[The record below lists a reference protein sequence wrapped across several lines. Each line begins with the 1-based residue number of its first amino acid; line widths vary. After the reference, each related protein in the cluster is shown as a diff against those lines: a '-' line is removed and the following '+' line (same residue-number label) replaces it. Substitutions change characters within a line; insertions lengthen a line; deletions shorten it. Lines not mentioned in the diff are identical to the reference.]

1 MKNNDKHVETELVQ
15 HEPHVATQQATKDSL
30 HGEDGQETKTKRRNR
45 FLKGQ
50 TSLLIALSLSTF
62 FIFIAISLYNN
73 VTASRYQQV
82 DMLVHSLLDYPTK
95 MAANL
100 IVERDSDD
108 KRTRIKSRKQ
118 LQQLVDEVSENQ
130 YVTGLHIFAE
140 NGKLLSSSD
149 EDYVGQLIANKK
161 YMAPNGVRVYLKPIL
176 AGDLESNVEGS
187 VGGNVEISIESKP
200 VGFLQLHF
208 NYQAMLKTFTIFQFD
223 ATKSILILFL
233 LLLLV
238 GVIIGVTINRV
249 HHKFRSKG

>member
-149 EDYVGQLIANKK
+149 DDYVGQLIANKK
-161 YMAPNGVRVYLKPIL
+161 YMAPNEVRVYLKPIL
-176 AGDLESNVEGS
+176 AGDLESSIERS
-187 VGGNVEISIESKP
+187 VESKP

>member
-1 MKNNDKHVETELVQ
+1 MKNNDKSVDSELVP
-15 HEPHVATQQATKDSL
+15 HEPHLATQQATKDSQDSKDTL
-30 HGEDGQETKTKRRNR
+30 ETKSKHGNK

-50 TSLLIALSLSTF
+50 TSLLIGLSLCTL

-100 IVERDSDD
+100 IVERDSED
-108 KRTRIKSRKQ
+108 KSTRIKSRKQ

-161 YMAPNGVRVYLKPIL
+161 YESPTGVRVYLKPIL
-176 AGDLESNVEGS
+176 AGDSLVEGS
-187 VGGNVEISIESKP
+187 LGKQKP

-208 NYQAMLKTFTIFQFD
+208 SYKEMLKTFTIFQFD
-223 ATKSILILFL
+223 ATKSILLLFL
-233 LLLLV
+233 LLLLF
-238 GVIIGVTINRV
+238 GVIIGVTVNRV

>member
-1 MKNNDKHVETELVQ
+1 MVKTNNKDKPADTALAG
-15 HEPHVATQQATKDSL
+15 HEPHLATHQVSKDSP
-30 HGEDGQETKTKRRNR
+30 GTEDNKSNRRNK

-82 DMLVHSLLDYPTK
+82 DILVHSLLDYPTK

-100 IVERDSDD
+100 IVARSSTD
-108 KRTRIKSRKQ
+108 RIIRINSNKQ

-130 YVTGLHIFAE
+130 YVTSLHIFAE
-140 NGKLLSSSD
+140 NGKLLNSSQD
-149 EDYVGQLIANKK
+149 DYVDALIANKH
-161 YMAPNGVRVYLKPIL
+161 YVAPAGVRVYLRPIL
-176 AGDLESNVEGS
+176 ADN
-187 VGGNVEISIESKP
+187 KP

-208 NYQAMLKTFTIFQFD
+208 GYQQMLKTFTIFQFD
-223 ATKSILILFL
+223 ATISILILFL
-233 LLLLV
+233 LLLLF

-249 HHKFRSKG
+249 HHKFRSKR

>member
-1 MKNNDKHVETELVQ
+1 VVKIKNNDNSADTALAG
-15 HEPHVATQQATKDSL
+15 HEPHLATHQVNKDSPDAP
-30 HGEDGQETKTKRRNR
+30 EDQEYKSNRRNK

-100 IVERDSDD
+100 IVARSSDD
-108 KRTRIKSRKQ
+108 RIIRINSKKQ
-118 LQQLVDEVSENQ
+118 LQQLVDEVSENK
-130 YVTGLHIFAE
+130 YVTSLHVFAE
-140 NGKLLSSSD
+140 NGKLLSSSQD
-149 EDYVGQLIANKK
+149 DYVAELVAKK
-161 YMAPNGVRVYLKPIL
+161 QYVAPTGVRVYLKPIL
-176 AGDLESNVEGS
+176 ADDSLGS
-187 VGGNVEISIESKP
+187 KKP

-208 NYQAMLKTFTIFQFD
+208 SYQQMLKTFTIFQFD

-233 LLLLV
+233 LLLLF

-249 HHKFRSKG
+249 HHKFRSKR

>member
-1 MKNNDKHVETELVQ
+1 MKNNDKPVDRALVP
-15 HEPHVATQQATKDSL
+15 HEPHLATQQAGKDSQNSK
-30 HGEDGQETKTKRRNR
+30 DSWSKRRNR

-100 IVERDSDD
+100 IVARSSKDREL
-108 KRTRIKSRKQ
+108 RISSKKQ

-130 YVTGLHIFAE
+130 YVTSLHIFSE
-140 NGKLLSSSD
+140 NGKLLSSSQ
-149 EDYVGQLIANKK
+149 EDYIAALVAQKE
-161 YMAPNGVRVYLKPIL
+161 YVAPTGVRVYLKPIL
-176 AGDLESNVEGS
+176 ADDSL
-187 VGGNVEISIESKP
+187 GNKKP

-208 NYQAMLKTFTIFQFD
+208 GYQDMLKTFTIFQFD

-233 LLLLV
+233 LLLLF

>member
-1 MKNNDKHVETELVQ
+1 MNNKDK
-15 HEPHVATQQATKDSL
+15 PDRWNK
-30 HGEDGQETKTKRRNR
+30 

-100 IVERDSDD
+100 IVARSSTD
-108 KRTRIKSRKQ
+108 RIIRINSKQQ

-130 YVTGLHIFAE
+130 YVTSLHIFAE
-140 NGKLLSSSD
+140 NGKLLSSSQH
-149 EDYVGQLIANKK
+149 DYVAALIANKQ
-161 YMAPNGVRVYLKPIL
+161 YVVPAGVRVYLKPIL
-176 AGDLESNVEGS
+176 AGN
-187 VGGNVEISIESKP
+187 KP
-200 VGFLQLHF
+200 VGFLQLYF
-208 NYQAMLKTFTIFQFD
+208 GYQQMLKTFTIFQFD
-223 ATKSILILFL
+223 ATISILILFML
-233 LLLLV
+233 LLLF

-249 HHKFRSKG
+249 HHKFRSKR

>member
-1 MKNNDKHVETELVQ
+1 VVKMKNNDKPIDSALVP
-15 HEPHVATQQATKDSL
+15 HEPHLATQQAGKAFDSKDSK
-30 HGEDGQETKTKRRNR
+30 DSKDSWSKRRNR

-100 IVERDSDD
+100 IVARSSKDREI
-108 KRTRIKSRKQ
+108 RINSKKQ

-130 YVTGLHIFAE
+130 YVTSLHIFSE
-140 NGKLLSSSD
+140 NGKLLSSSQ
-149 EDYVGQLIANKK
+149 EDYIAALVAQKE
-161 YMAPNGVRVYLKPIL
+161 YVAPTGVRVYLKPIL
-176 AGDLESNVEGS
+176 ADDLLVNGLLTKD
-187 VGGNVEISIESKP
+187 KP

-208 NYQAMLKTFTIFQFD
+208 GYQDMLKTFTIFQFD

-233 LLLLV
+233 LLLLF

>member
-1 MKNNDKHVETELVQ
+1 MVNMNNKDK
-15 HEPHVATQQATKDSL
+15 PDRWNK
-30 HGEDGQETKTKRRNR
+30 

-100 IVERDSDD
+100 IVARSSTD
-108 KRTRIKSRKQ
+108 RIIRINSKQQ

-130 YVTGLHIFAE
+130 YVTSLHIFAE
-140 NGKLLSSSD
+140 NGKLLSSSQH
-149 EDYVGQLIANKK
+149 DYVAALIANKQ
-161 YMAPNGVRVYLKPIL
+161 YVVPAGVRVYLKPIL
-176 AGDLESNVEGS
+176 AGN
-187 VGGNVEISIESKP
+187 KP
-200 VGFLQLHF
+200 VGFLQLYF
-208 NYQAMLKTFTIFQFD
+208 GYQQMLKTFTIFQFD
-223 ATKSILILFL
+223 ATISILILFML
-233 LLLLV
+233 LLLF

-249 HHKFRSKG
+249 HHKFRSKR

>member
-1 MKNNDKHVETELVQ
+1 MVKMNNNDKPVDSELVP
-15 HEPHVATQQATKDSL
+15 HEPHLATQQASKAFDSKESKDSK
-30 HGEDGQETKTKRRNR
+30 DSKSKRRSR

-50 TSLLIALSLSTF
+50 TSLLIALSLCTL

-73 VTASRYQQV
+73 VTASRYNQV

-100 IVERDSDD
+100 IVERDSED
-108 KRTRIKSRKQ
+108 KSTRIKSRKQ

-130 YVTGLHIFAE
+130 YVTGLYIFAE

-149 EDYVGQLIANKK
+149 EDYVGQLMANKK
-161 YMAPNGVRVYLKPIL
+161 YEAPTGVRVYLKPIL
-176 AGDLESNVEGS
+176 ADDLLAKDPLVKQ
-187 VGGNVEISIESKP
+187 KP

-208 NYQAMLKTFTIFQFD
+208 SYKEMLKTFTIFQFD
-223 ATKSILILFL
+223 ATKSILLLFL
-233 LLLLV
+233 LLLLF